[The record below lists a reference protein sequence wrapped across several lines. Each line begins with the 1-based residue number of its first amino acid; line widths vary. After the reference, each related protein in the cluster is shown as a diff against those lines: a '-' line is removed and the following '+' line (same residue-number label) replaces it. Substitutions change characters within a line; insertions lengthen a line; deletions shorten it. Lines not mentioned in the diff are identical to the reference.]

1 MRQVRRFLLAPLAG
15 LALLAA
21 GCGDKMDVRTQGDTE
36 GVYIDVG
43 PLLYQVQISRYL
55 NPADREDSAYLAG
68 LPEGMSTQP
77 GRGRTWF
84 GVFMRV
90 QNVTGEPLMA
100 ADTYEIHDTQENV
113 YEPVELDRDLN
124 PFAYVAGEVPPHGV
138 VPEPDSA
145 AGQGFIKGSLLL
157 FKVKVDSLQ
166 NRPLELRISGGGGDA
181 EGVVD
186 LDV

>member
-84 GVFMRV
+84 GVFVRV
-90 QNVTGEPLMA
+90 QNQTGGRQTPTSQFVIEDTQGNEYRPIPQDAQVNKFVYAAEPLGPKG
-100 ADTYEIHDTQENV
+100 I
-113 YEPVELDRDLN
+113 L
-124 PFAYVAGEVPPHGV
+124 
-138 VPEPDSA
+138 PEPESPA
-145 AGQGFIKGSLLL
+145 ANGPVQGSLLL
-157 FKVKVDSLQ
+157 FRLSTGSLQ
-166 NRPLELRISGGGGDA
+166 NRPLELHIEGGAGNTGILA
-181 EGVVD
+181 LD
-186 LDV
+186 L